1 MVDFYSNVNDGGKS
15 FITLALAVDVKLSSL
30 KIQANK
36 LKCLSTK
43 LQVRPVACT
52 ITVLRSN
59 GQYYK
64 ITNY

>member
-1 MVDFYSNVNDGGKS
+1 MVDFYNNVNDGGKG
-15 FITLALAVDVKLSSL
+15 FITLALGVNVKLSSL

-36 LKCLSTK
+36 LRCLSTK
-43 LQVRPVACT
+43 LQARPVACT

>member
-1 MVDFYSNVNDGGKS
+1 MVYFYSNVNDGGKG
-15 FITLALAVDVKLSSL
+15 FITLALGVNVKLSSL
-30 KIQANK
+30 KIETDK